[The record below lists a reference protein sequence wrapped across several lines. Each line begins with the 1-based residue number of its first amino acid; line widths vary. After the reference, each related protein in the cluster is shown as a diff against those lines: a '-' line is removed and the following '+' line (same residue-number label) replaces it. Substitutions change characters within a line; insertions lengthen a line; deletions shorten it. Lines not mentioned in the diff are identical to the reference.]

1 MTICNQT
8 PDVVKYTNF
17 CDPSKAQLDS
27 DFASYNQ
34 VGGNGHGYT
43 FELSQEGN
51 INGLAEVVKTQN
63 NHTFVDDKIVLNNN
77 GELCDP
83 TVMTGGRKNKK
94 SKRNLKRNLKRNKR
108 NLKKNK
114 RNLKKNKKIKRNLKN
129 NKKNK
134 RSKRTLKRTSK
145 RNLKKNKKSKR
156 NLKGGFNASL
166 NNCSNDNLGLDN
178 FYNGENSVYTGDMN
192 QRTFGCRQAEWQPSC
207 V

>member
-94 SKRNLKRNLKRNKR
+94 SKKNLKRN
-108 NLKKNK
+108 
-114 RNLKKNKKIKRNLKN
+114 
-129 NKKNK
+129 
-134 RSKRTLKRTSK
+134 K

-156 NLKGGFNASL
+156 NLKKNKR
-166 NNCSNDNLGLDN
+166 N
-178 FYNGENSVYTGDMN
+178 
-192 QRTFGCRQAEWQPSC
+192 
-207 V
+207 